1 MGNPIL
7 GERAREEVAEKGWEG
22 EGEGKG
28 EVGLPHV
35 EGAHEL
41 ACVRRCS
48 HGHGLAC
55 ERAQGLNF
63 NYFLFG
69 RYNISMLGG
78 AWPTERSPLAAI
90 SVK

>member
-1 MGNPIL
+1 MVGVAKKGRGG
-7 GERAREEVAEKGWEG
+7 GEE
-22 EGEGKG
+22 G

-78 AWPTERSPLAAI
+78 AWPTGRSPLAAI